1 MSYAVVAR
9 CRRGFARLARDTG
22 AALVPVIGVGETYLA
37 GRPTL
42 FARVF
47 KALKPFRPYPLK
59 VVFGQP
65 IEPKDGETADEL
77 HTRYCDGLLALAKQ
91 HNVPLR
97 IVE

>member
-47 KALKPFRPYPLK
+47 KALKP
-59 VVFGQP
+59 
-65 IEPKDGETADEL
+65 
-77 HTRYCDGLLALAKQ
+77 
-91 HNVPLR
+91 
-97 IVE
+97 